1 MYYIVGCLEEREQN
15 DIILKST
22 LYDSEIKLS
31 DEIFKKEY
39 YSLKKNGCKSLHS
52 FLEKELNMQGMLLN
66 EYEIKQI
73 TSTLTKHYNEIL
85 LLTIMPTE
93 SCNFRCAYCYENHD
107 DIVMN
112 EDIIQGLE
120 KYIENSYHQY
130 NHISISW
137 FGGEPTLCKKTI
149 LRINQKVK
157 KLLNCEKKYSFS
169 MTTNGYLLDIDTF
182 IEYYKSGITSYQ
194 ITLDGWKQDK
204 NRPLKNGEPTL
215 ERILNNLDAIHRLPS
230 DIYKFNIMI
239 RNNIY
244 ADNSDFT
251 WYKFLR
257 KKYGD
262 DERFG
267 ILVRQVGNLGGDID
281 TKNILSEKEGKL
293 LIQKHVEYIDKLRIR
308 CDNNGIEKNLD
319 IGRGMCYAS
328 YKNGYTIRANGKV
341 QKCTVAFDL
350 DANEVG
356 YLDSHGYL
364 HINEEKNK
372 IWSDNNI
379 AKDCYSCNKIF
390 TCLNKMCPLKKV
402 TDKTYKCNEYQSFF
416 TQTTLND
423 F

>member
-1 MYYIVGCLEEREQN
+1 
-15 DIILKST
+15 
-22 LYDSEIKLS
+22 
-31 DEIFKKEY
+31 
-39 YSLKKNGCKSLHS
+39 
-52 FLEKELNMQGMLLN
+52 
-66 EYEIKQI
+66 
-73 TSTLTKHYNEIL
+73 
-85 LLTIMPTE
+85 
-93 SCNFRCAYCYENHD
+93 
-107 DIVMN
+107 
-112 EDIIQGLE
+112 
-120 KYIENSYHQY
+120 
-130 NHISISW
+130 
-137 FGGEPTLCKKTI
+137 
-149 LRINQKVK
+149 
-157 KLLNCEKKYSFS
+157 
-169 MTTNGYLLDIDTF
+169 
-182 IEYYKSGITSYQ
+182 
-194 ITLDGWKQDK
+194 
-204 NRPLKNGEPTL
+204 
-215 ERILNNLDAIHRLPS
+215 
-230 DIYKFNIMI
+230 MI

-251 WYKFLR
+251 WYKFLDE
-257 KKYGD
+257 KYGD

-390 TCLNKMCPLKKV
+390 TCLNKKGPLKKV

>member
-1 MYYIVGCLEEREQN
+1 
-15 DIILKST
+15 
-22 LYDSEIKLS
+22 
-31 DEIFKKEY
+31 
-39 YSLKKNGCKSLHS
+39 
-52 FLEKELNMQGMLLN
+52 
-66 EYEIKQI
+66 
-73 TSTLTKHYNEIL
+73 
-85 LLTIMPTE
+85 MP
-93 SCNFRCAYCYENHD
+93 
-107 DIVMN
+107 
-112 EDIIQGLE
+112 
-120 KYIENSYHQY
+120 
-130 NHISISW
+130 
-137 FGGEPTLCKKTI
+137 
-149 LRINQKVK
+149 
-157 KLLNCEKKYSFS
+157 
-169 MTTNGYLLDIDTF
+169 
-182 IEYYKSGITSYQ
+182 
-194 ITLDGWKQDK
+194 
-204 NRPLKNGEPTL
+204 
-215 ERILNNLDAIHRLPS
+215 
-230 DIYKFNIMI
+230 
-239 RNNIY
+239 
-244 ADNSDFT
+244 
-251 WYKFLR
+251 
-257 KKYGD
+257 
-262 DERFG
+262 
-267 ILVRQVGNLGGDID
+267 QVGNLGGDID